1 MARSWPDPPL
11 VLLVRMY
18 MSYLL
23 LLLLFI
29 EQKIIDV
36 FFSILFLKLRM
47 TKKWDMNIPTE
58 LDFLKFF
65 LSIFG
70 PKHVCF
76 TRRLLFY
83 GFVTSKE
90 RFITGHKVFIF

>member
-18 MSYLL
+18 ISYL

-36 FFSILFLKLRM
+36 FFPFFFKIKDGE
-47 TKKWDMNIPTE
+47 KWDMNIPTE